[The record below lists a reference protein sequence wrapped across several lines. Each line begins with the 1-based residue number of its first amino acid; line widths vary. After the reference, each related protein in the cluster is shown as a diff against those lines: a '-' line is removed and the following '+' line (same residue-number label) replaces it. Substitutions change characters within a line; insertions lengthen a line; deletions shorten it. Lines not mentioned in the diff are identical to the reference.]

1 MTNVHLA
8 EVNIGRVK
16 APLDDRSMAG
26 FVARLAEINALADA
40 STGFIW
46 RLQGAEGNATYLR
59 PFDDDRILFNL
70 SVWESVEHL
79 RAYTY
84 GSAHAELMRQRHDWF
99 ERFDGVSIALW
110 WIQAGRVPTVEEAKA
125 RLEHLSVHGPTPFA
139 FTFEKPFP
147 AIIPAWRP
155 TSS

>member
-26 FVARLAEINALADA
+26 FVTRLSEINALADA
-40 STGFIW
+40 SEGFVW

-59 PFDDDRILFNL
+59 PFDDDRILVNL

-84 GSAHAELMRQRHDWF
+84 SGAHAELLRQRHDWF
-99 ERFDGVSIALW
+99 AQFDGLSLALW
-110 WIQAGRVPTVEEAKA
+110 WIQAGHVPTVEEAKA
-125 RLEHLSVHGPTPFA
+125 RLDHLTVYGPTPFA
-139 FTFEKPFP
+139 FTFKKPFP